1 MLVGLYRRLRG
12 DNKTMKRIGNLYHL
26 IYDIENIKLAHKNAR
41 KGKTHYSEVKKVD
54 ADIDYYC
61 QQISDM
67 LKNKTFVNSQYEI
80 FTKNDKGKEREIYK
94 LPYFPDRIVHHAI
107 LQVLEPIWKKTFITT
122 SYQSIKGRG
131 VHRAKKDVEKAVRN
145 AEKPMHYLQ
154 MDIKKFYPSVDNT
167 IMERIVARKIKC
179 KGTLWL
185 LSVIIRSMKGLPIGN
200 YISQYLGNLY
210 LTYLDHY
217 VKEVLGVKWYFR
229 YCDDIV
235 LLGYDKEVL
244 ARYKDIIIGILKE
257 HLKLEVKPTTRLDK
271 IGSGLDFLG
280 FVFKGSHTVL
290 RKSIAMNFKI
300 AAKKFVKNK
309 TVASFNSVISY
320 NGWMVIADTYNLW
333 SSVVDAEFIETA
345 KQSGLTNKVLW
356 R

>member
-1 MLVGLYRRLRG
+1 
-12 DNKTMKRIGNLYHL
+12 MKRIGNLYHL

-41 KGKTHYSEVKKVD
+41 KGKTHYSEVMEVD

-67 LKNKTFVNSQYEI
+67 LKDKTFVNSQYEI

-107 LQVLEPIWKKTFITT
+107 LQILEPIWKKTFISA

-131 VHRAKKDVEKAVRN
+131 VHKAKKDLEKAVSK
-145 AEKPMHYLQ
+145 ADKPVWYLQ
-154 MDIKKFYPSVDNT
+154 MDIKKFYPSINND
-167 IMERIVARKIKC
+167 IMECIVSRKIKC
-179 KGTLWL
+179 KDTLWL

-217 VKEVLGVKWYFR
+217 AKEVLKVKWYFR

-235 LLGYDKEVL
+235 LFGYDKKEL
-244 ARYKDIIIGILKE
+244 EKHKDVIITMLKE
-257 HLKLEVKPTTRLDK
+257 ELNLEVKPNARINSLDL
-271 IGSGLDFLG
+271 GLDFLG

-290 RKSIAMNFKI
+290 RKSIATNFKI
-300 AAKKFVKNK
+300 AAKEFVNTK
-309 TVASFNSVISY
+309 TEASFNSVISY
-320 NGWMVIADTYNLW
+320 NGWMIVADTYNLW
-333 SSVVDAEFIETA
+333 SSKIDNDFRKIAIS
-345 KQSGLTNKVLW
+345 SGYNNKVLW

>member
-1 MLVGLYRRLRG
+1 
-12 DNKTMKRIGNLYHL
+12 MKRIGNLYHL

-41 KGKTHYSEVKKVD
+41 KGKTHYSEVKRVD

-67 LKNKTFVNSQYEI
+67 LKDKTFVNGKYEI

-131 VHRAKKDVEKAVRN
+131 VHKAKEDVEKAVRN
-145 AEKPMHYLQ
+145 AEKPIHYLQ
-154 MDIKKFYPSVDNT
+154 MDVKKFYPSVDNI
-167 IMERIVARKIKC
+167 IMERIIARKIKC
-179 KGTLWL
+179 KDTLWL
-185 LSVIIRSMKGLPIGN
+185 LAVIIRSMKGLPIGN

-217 VKEVLGVKWYFR
+217 IKEVLRVKWYFR

-235 LLGYDKEVL
+235 LLSYDKDKLEE
-244 ARYKDIIIGILKE
+244 YKNIIIGILKE
-257 HLKLEVKPTTRLDK
+257 ELKLDVKPTVRLK
-271 IGSGLDFLG
+271 ELGSGLDFLG
-280 FVFKGSHTVL
+280 FVFKGSHTIL
-290 RKSIAMNFKI
+290 RKSIAMNFKA
-300 AAKKFVKNK
+300 AAKKFMRSRTEN
-309 TVASFNSVISY
+309 TFNSTISY
-320 NGWMVIADTYNLW
+320 NGWMIVADTYNLW
-333 SSVVDAEFIETA
+333 NSVIDHEFINVA
-345 KQSGLTNKVLW
+345 RQSGLTNKVLW

>member
-1 MLVGLYRRLRG
+1 
-12 DNKTMKRIGNLYHL
+12 MKRIGNLYHL

-41 KGKTHYSEVKKVD
+41 KGKTHYSEVMEVD

-67 LKNKTFVNSQYEI
+67 LKDKTFVNSQYEI

-107 LQVLEPIWKKTFITT
+107 LQILEPIWKKTFIST

-131 VHRAKKDVEKAVRN
+131 VHKAKKDLEKAVSK
-145 AEKPMHYLQ
+145 ADKPVWYLQ
-154 MDIKKFYPSVDNT
+154 MDIKKFYPSINND
-167 IMERIVARKIKC
+167 IMECIVSRKIKC
-179 KGTLWL
+179 KDTLWL

-217 VKEVLGVKWYFR
+217 AKEVLKVKWYFR

-235 LLGYDKEVL
+235 LFGYDKKEL
-244 ARYKDIIIGILKE
+244 EKHKDVIITMLKE
-257 HLKLEVKPTTRLDK
+257 ELNLEVKPNARINSLDL
-271 IGSGLDFLG
+271 GLDFLG

-290 RKSIAMNFKI
+290 RKSIATNFKI
-300 AAKKFVKNK
+300 AAKEFVKIK
-309 TVASFNSVISY
+309 TEASFNSVISY
-320 NGWMVIADTYNLW
+320 NGWMIVADTYNLW
-333 SSVVDAEFIETA
+333 SSVIDTEFRNIA
-345 KQSGLTNKVLW
+345 VQSGLTNKVLW

>member
-1 MLVGLYRRLRG
+1 
-12 DNKTMKRIGNLYHL
+12 MKRIGNLYHL
-26 IYDIENIKLAHKNAR
+26 IYDIDNIKLAHKNAR
-41 KGKTHYSEVKKVD
+41 KDKTHYSEVKKVD

-67 LKNKTFVNSQYEI
+67 LKDKTFVNGQYEI
-80 FTKNDKGKEREIYK
+80 FTKNDKGKERDIYK

-107 LQVLEPIWKKTFITT
+107 LQILEPIWKKTFINT

-131 VHRAKKDVEKAVRN
+131 VHKAKKDIEKAISK
-145 AEKPMHYLQ
+145 ADKPFYYLQ
-154 MDIKKFYPSVDNT
+154 MDIKKFYPSINNT

-179 KGTLWL
+179 KNTLWL
-185 LSVIIRSMKGLPIGN
+185 LSVIINSMKGLPIGN

-210 LTYLDHY
+210 LSYLDHY
-217 VKEVLGVKWYFR
+217 AKEVLGVKWYFR

-244 ARYKDIIIGILKE
+244 AGYRDIIILVLKE
-257 HLKLEVKPTTRLDK
+257 DLRLEVKPTVRLDELD
-271 IGSGLDFLG
+271 SGLDFLG
-280 FVFKGSHTVL
+280 FVFKGSHTIL
-290 RKSIAMNFKI
+290 RKSIATNFKI
-300 AAKKFVKNK
+300 AAKEFVKNK
-309 TVASFNSVISY
+309 TEASFNSVISY
-320 NGWMVIADTYNLW
+320 NGWMIVADTYNLW
-333 SSVVDAEFIETA
+333 NDTIDDEFIRIA